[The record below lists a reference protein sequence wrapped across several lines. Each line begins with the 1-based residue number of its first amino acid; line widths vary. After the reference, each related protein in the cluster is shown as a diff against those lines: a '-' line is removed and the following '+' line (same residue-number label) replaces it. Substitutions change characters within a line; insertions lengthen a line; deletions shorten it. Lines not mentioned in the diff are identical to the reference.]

1 MNEARNNQESVKVTN
16 MKEKISFA
24 TTQMKRI
31 SELAASP
38 NWAKLNPMEQ
48 EFYAAEN
55 AAWKTV
61 ARIVNI
67 RLKIELGKAA
77 KAKAMQAATPG
88 GAAGQDAGRP
98 RQGWK
103 PKAGWKRR

>member
-1 MNEARNNQESVKVTN
+1 MNEARNNQESQKVAS
-16 MKEKISFA
+16 MRAKIAFA
-24 TTQMKRI
+24 RARMEEI
-31 SELAASP
+31 GNLAKSQA
-38 NWAKLNPMEQ
+38 WVTLNPMEQ

-77 KAKAMQAATPG
+77 QAKQLAKTVTP
-88 GAAGQDAGRP
+88 R
-98 RQGWK
+98 
-103 PKAGWKRR
+103 KRR

>member
-77 KAKAMQAATPG
+77 KAKAMQPNATQAPV
-88 GAAGQDAGRP
+88 QRP
-98 RQGWK
+98 AQKGWH
-103 PKAGWKRR
+103 RR

>member
-1 MNEARNNQESVKVTN
+1 MNEARNNQESLKVAN
-16 MKEKISFA
+16 MKEKIRFA
-24 TTQMKRI
+24 MTQMKRI
-31 SELAASP
+31 SEIAASP

-77 KAKAMQAATPG
+77 KAKAMQLHAPQTPV
-88 GAAGQDAGRP
+88 QRP
-98 RQGWK
+98 VQKGWH
-103 PKAGWKRR
+103 RR

>member
-1 MNEARNNQESVKVTN
+1 MNEARNNQESLKVAN
-16 MKEKISFA
+16 MKEKIRFA
-24 TTQMKRI
+24 MTQMKRI
-31 SELAASP
+31 SEIAASP

-67 RLKIELGKAA
+67 RLKIELGIEQKDNEKADR
-77 KAKAMQAATPG
+77 KN
-88 GAAGQDAGRP
+88 R
-98 RQGWK
+98 
-103 PKAGWKRR
+103 KRSRL